1 MIHIYKQVLK
11 DQSANS
17 DRYLLCRESARGCYD
32 SDLAALTYGSYI
44 IKVRRIVR
52 ERTQICREEKSHCHL
67 IRYPENR
74 SVIRH
79 DPHGLMIDD

>member
-1 MIHIYKQVLK
+1 MIHIYIYKEVLK

-44 IKVRRIVR
+44 IKELEGSFVNERKSAERRRVIV
-52 ERTQICREEKSHCHL
+52 T
-67 IRYPENR
+67 
-74 SVIRH
+74 
-79 DPHGLMIDD
+79 